1 MKEISTLLVKLHI
14 IFARMQRVNQHARPS
29 IIQVGCL
36 TCCYQ
41 VCALDHANVGTA
53 DLDYSSVPCHRNAS
67 PQHSTQFTPLVA
79 GKKLHRH
86 FVYGLSIYSGPD
98 SNACSLL
105 WIKHATS
112 RDVVTAKC
120 LWKLQVNS
128 IIAHVTKYVICAYPA
143 RKWLNFA
150 SIFTD
155 HSSAR
160 EIILTIALSS
170 SGNKFRY
177 VVV

>member
-1 MKEISTLLVKLHI
+1 MWWNMCLVSFESWELILQFISSGLTKLDETI
-14 IFARMQRVNQHARPS
+14 GNCWCPIVMRWSLWLQQWS
-29 IIQVGCL
+29 IL
-36 TCCYQ
+36 
-41 VCALDHANVGTA
+41 
-53 DLDYSSVPCHRNAS
+53 
-67 PQHSTQFTPLVA
+67 FTV
-79 GKKLHRH
+79 
-86 FVYGLSIYSGPD
+86 SIYSGPD

-112 RDVVTAKC
+112 RDVVTANR
-120 LWKLQVNS
+120 LWKLHVNS

-177 VVV
+177 VVVYLYVFAVYTDWYSDFPHGTDCFL